1 MRSRIPVICAT
12 ALCLVL
18 AGCGQSGGEGSSGAF
33 DTGPPQAA
41 QEAAAD
47 AGAGPRVNV
56 TAAPGVAFDYRYAFR
71 LLPAHIAKVQEE
83 HAQQCEKLGVAR
95 CRITGMRYTV
105 EDEDRISAMLAM
117 KLDPAIAR
125 DFGKQGIAA
134 VDKAGGM
141 MVDAQITGVD
151 AGSEIKRA
159 SRGAAQLQDELD
171 RIEAQLR
178 GSGLSNAQ
186 RADLNA
192 RANDL
197 REQIRALGETR
208 RANEESLATTPMVF
222 DYRAGHAIPGLDGG
236 SPIADA
242 IAAAVRSFI
251 VMVSFLLLVTGTLLP
266 WAILVGG
273 LYWLIRRVRP
283 DLVGAKPGPAPEPP
297 AS

>member
-1 MRSRIPVICAT
+1 MRSKVLLICAT
-12 ALCLVL
+12 SLCLVL
-18 AGCGQSGGEGSSGAF
+18 AGCGQSGSDGGSGTFQSGAQQ
-33 DTGPPQAA
+33 PA

-47 AGAGPRVNV
+47 AAAGPSVNV

-83 HAQQCEKLGVAR
+83 HAQQCEKLGIAR

-105 EDEDRISAMLAM
+105 EDEDRISAMLAL

-141 MVDAQITGVD
+141 LVDAQITGVD

-159 SRGAAQLQDELD
+159 SRGAAQLQDELG

-178 GSGLSNAQ
+178 AGGLTNAQ

-192 RANDL
+192 RASGL
-197 REQIRALGETR
+197 RDQIRALGETR

-222 DYRAGHAIPGLDGG
+222 EYRAGHTIPGLDGG

-251 VMVSFLLLVTGTLLP
+251 VMVSFLMLVIGTLLP
-266 WAILVGG
+266 WAILAGG
-273 LYWLIRRVRP
+273 IYWLIRRVRP
-283 DLVGAKPGPAPEPP
+283 DLVGAKPRPAPEPP
-297 AS
+297 TE